1 MDIFSF
7 GVHFT
12 DEVSCRL
19 HFKAQRDREGVIC
32 NRCEGINHYWLQ
44 NKWSYE
50 CKSCHSR
57 QSLRSGTIMESS
69 KLSFMTWYKTIF
81 LLSTTKKGFSSKE
94 IQRQLGLKRYEP
106 VWAMVDKL
114 RKAMGERDERYTLE
128 GMIEMDEGYFT
139 IEASE
144 HQHKTQKSGRG
155 SKTKS
160 NVMIMAESTVLENI
174 NTGQVERQC
183 RYFKAKVLED
193 HKADATDKTFENAI
207 DDEQTIV
214 FTDKSTSYVN
224 IADYVEIHMS
234 SEKSNETTTKETLK
248 WVHIAISNAKRN
260 FVGTYHKI
268 KKKYLQL
275 YLNEFVYKLN
285 RRYFGERIFDRL
297 IIAAITANGH

>member
-1 MDIFSF
+1 MI
-7 GVHFT
+7 
-12 DEVSCRL
+12 
-19 HFKAQRDREGVIC
+19 
-32 NRCEGINHYWLQ
+32 
-44 NKWSYE
+44 
-50 CKSCHSR
+50 
-57 QSLRSGTIMESS
+57 
-69 KLSFMTWYKTIF
+69 WYKTIF

-106 VWAMVDKL
+106 VWAMVHKL
-114 RKAMGERDERYTLE
+114 RKAMGERDDRYTLE

-139 IEASE
+139 IQASE
-144 HQHKTQKSGRG
+144 QTHKTQKAGRG

-160 NVMIMAESTVLENI
+160 NVMIMAESTILEDLE
-174 NTGQVERQC
+174 TGKVDRQC
-183 RYFKAKVLED
+183 RYFKAKVLQD
-193 HKADATDKTFENAI
+193 HKADGTDQSLTGSI

-224 IADYVEIHMS
+224 IADYVEIHMT
-234 SEKSNETTTKETLK
+234 EKSNEQTNKETLK

-260 FVGTYHKI
+260 FVGTYHKS

-297 IIAAITANGH
+297 VIASITDNGH